1 MLRTLHRQVA
11 RFRAVALADAPVA
24 AAPALPPGVIFRR
37 FWPYARPYRSWLA
50 VALVFVALGPALET
64 ATIWLFKVLVD
75 DVLVPRD
82 TGAFFWLAL
91 AYVALTLLSGLVSF
105 VDDYLSTYVGER
117 FLLSLRTSFFRH
129 IQGLSLDFF
138 ERRKLGDLIARLT
151 GDIGSIESFVLS
163 GVADLLS
170 YVLRITFFTAALF
183 YLSWRL
189 ALASLVVVPLFW
201 GTARYFSR
209 RIKIASR
216 EKRRRSGSISAVAEE
231 ALANASLVQA
241 YNRTGA
247 EAARFHREGV
257 GSFQAQMAA
266 TRLKALFTPLVDL
279 IEVGGGL
286 IVIGLGIWQLSSGA
300 LSLGGL
306 LVFLAYLS
314 QLYSPIKGLT
324 RLANTVYAASASA
337 ERIIE
342 LLDEGP
348 AVQEAQHA
356 RRVRRADGAV
366 RFEEVSFRYPGGDR
380 DALASVSFE
389 VAPGETIALVG
400 PSGAGKSTVAK
411 LLLRF
416 YDPAAGRIVL
426 DRHDLRE
433 LRLHSLREQ
442 IAVLLQET
450 LVFDGTVREN
460 ISYGKAG
467 AGELDVV
474 RAAKAAD
481 AHGFITAL
489 PDGYDT
495 VIGQKGR
502 RLSGGQRQRIAIAR
516 AMIRDAPL
524 LVLDEP
530 TTGLD
535 VEAATR
541 VLEPL
546 RRLISGRTTI
556 VISHNLMTVREADQ
570 IVVLEAGRLAE
581 RGSHEELMACG
592 GTYARLYRAHER
604 EGQPL
609 VRAVEP

>member
-1 MLRTLHRQVA
+1 MPRAIRKKLA
-11 RFRAVALADAPVA
+11 RFRPIALAEATVP
-24 AAPALPPGVIFRR
+24 AAPALSPRTIFRR
-37 FWPYARPYRSWLA
+37 FWPYARPYRRWL
-50 VALVFVALGPALET
+50 VLTLVFVALGPAVET
-64 ATIWLFKVLVD
+64 ATIWLYKILVD

-82 TGAFFWLAL
+82 AGAFLWLAL
-91 AYVALTLLSGLVSF
+91 AYIGLTVLSGLVSF

-117 FLLSLRTSFFRH
+117 FLLSLRTNFFRH

-151 GDIGSIESFVLS
+151 GDISSIEDLVLS

-170 YVLRITFFTAALF
+170 YVLRIAFFTAALF
-183 YLSWRL
+183 YLSWQL
-189 ALASLVVVPLFW
+189 ALASLVVVPVFW

-209 RIKIASR
+209 EIKSASR
-216 EKRRRSGSISAVAEE
+216 EKRRRSGSVSAVAEE

-241 YNRTGA
+241 YNRTGR
-247 EAARFHREGV
+247 EAARLHREGV

-286 IVIGLGIWQLSSGA
+286 IVLGLGIWELSRGA

-314 QLYSPIKGLT
+314 QLYSPIRGLT

-348 AVQEAQHA
+348 AVPEAPHA
-356 RRVRRADGAV
+356 RRLRRASGGV
-366 RFEEVSFRYPGGDR
+366 RFEDVSFSYPASDR
-380 DALASVSFE
+380 DALACVSCE
-389 VAPGETIALVG
+389 VDPGETIALVG

-416 YDPAAGRIVL
+416 YDPTAGRILL
-426 DRHDLRE
+426 DGHDLRDVY
-433 LRLHSLREQ
+433 LHSLREQ
-442 IAVLLQET
+442 IAVLLHET

-460 ISYGKAG
+460 IAFGKAG

-481 AHGFITAL
+481 AHGFVTAL
-489 PDGYDT
+489 PEGYDT
-495 VIGQKGR
+495 LIGQKGR

-516 AMIRDAPL
+516 AMIRDAPIL
-524 LVLDEP
+524 ILDEP

-535 VEAATR
+535 VEAANR

-556 VISHNLMTVREADQ
+556 VISHNLMTAREADQ
-570 IVVLEAGRLAE
+570 IVVLEAGRVTE
-581 RGSHEELMACG
+581 RGSHLELVARG
-592 GTYARLYRAHER
+592 GTYARLYRAHEGEAR
-604 EGQPL
+604 PL
-609 VRAVEP
+609 VGAIEP